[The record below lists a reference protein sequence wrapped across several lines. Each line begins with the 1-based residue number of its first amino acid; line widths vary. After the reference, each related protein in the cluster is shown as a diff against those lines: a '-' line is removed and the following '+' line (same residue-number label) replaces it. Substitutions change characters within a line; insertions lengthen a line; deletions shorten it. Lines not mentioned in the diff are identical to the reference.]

1 MTQEVLQSLPVTRQR
16 HSLLA
21 VGKNL
26 LNIPDDDPRA
36 SKSTNVGVTISPMAV
51 PIVSPPQTQ
60 FQNVTLVSSANLPAP
75 APTTLAYESCKPF
88 KKRVLPD
95 TGFGISHET
104 PINTISL
111 DVQNSI
117 TVPRNAKL
125 PRTLSA
131 NNVANSINTSIV
143 TSSYNGKQIVIS
155 KEEDQENMPQNTNFM
170 QTSSSLM
177 DLTKAVDAERTKSG
191 IKIPSPSYFGSARS
205 LLRNSPINL
214 SMDRR
219 NAHIISPLALTTHN
233 RSNGFSV
240 RVRPSSHIIPPS
252 PTNTTPSGLYRKGP
266 TAPSPLMNSASRY
279 IKLSPTMTARGSPS
293 RGSQQSPIL
302 AMRKPFSPTS
312 LITFNNQHDQNP
324 NGTQDAYG
332 QRIKVLKMPS
342 QNSLDTNSSI
352 SAIGNNTSN
361 MKLVG
366 LNNRKT
372 VIALVS
378 KNPSPG
384 TASSNGHLAAN
395 EKLQSPRSS
404 AINLVQ
410 RSPAMYRL
418 SRFASN

>member
-1 MTQEVLQSLPVTRQR
+1 MSTLSRFLYTCGPQLARFTRSLFTR
-16 HSLLA
+16 L
-21 VGKNL
+21 
-26 LNIPDDDPRA
+26 
-36 SKSTNVGVTISPMAV
+36 
-51 PIVSPPQTQ
+51 Q

-75 APTTLAYESCKPF
+75 TTTLAYESCKPF

-117 TVPRNAKL
+117 TLPRNAKL

-143 TSSYNGKQIVIS
+143 SSSYNGKQIVIS

-252 PTNTTPSGLYRKGP
+252 PTNTTPKDRPL
-266 TAPSPLMNSASRY
+266 PSLNAHDCR
-279 IKLSPTMTARGSPS
+279 TFT
-293 RGSQQSPIL
+293 
-302 AMRKPFSPTS
+302 TS
-312 LITFNNQHDQNP
+312 LGFD
-324 NGTQDAYG
+324 D
-332 QRIKVLKMPS
+332 KV
-342 QNSLDTNSSI
+342 
-352 SAIGNNTSN
+352 
-361 MKLVG
+361 
-366 LNNRKT
+366 
-372 VIALVS
+372 
-378 KNPSPG
+378 
-384 TASSNGHLAAN
+384 
-395 EKLQSPRSS
+395 
-404 AINLVQ
+404 
-410 RSPAMYRL
+410 
-418 SRFASN
+418 

>member
-60 FQNVTLVSSANLPAP
+60 FQNVTLVSTANLPAP

-95 TGFGISHET
+95 TGFGISRET

-191 IKIPSPSYFGSARS
+191 IKTPSPSYFGSARS

-342 QNSLDTNSSI
+342 QNSVDTNSSI

-384 TASSNGHLAAN
+384 MASSNGHLAAN